1 MSALWATGHS
11 RQSKFGF
18 CCRRPPNTLSFRRKL
33 SEGSRNIDRHGAL
46 PPIGDVRGLKG
57 QIIPCEE
64 ATRGSC
70 PPARS
75 GEATARR
82 LAALAV

>member
-1 MSALWATGHS
+1 MSALGATRHS

-18 CCRRPPNTLSFRRKL
+18 CRRRTPNTLSFRRKL
-33 SEGSRNIDRHGAL
+33 SEGSRNIDRHAL
-46 PPIGDVRGLKG
+46 PPIGDVRGLKR
-57 QIIPCEE
+57 QIIPSEE

-70 PPARS
+70 PPACS
-75 GEATARR
+75 VEATARR